1 MIKVETRGFHLKEG
15 ELILDEEEDCG
26 LGTHNLEELDGD
38 DEMKESED
46 IKPQNRQGPSKA
58 DLIRT
63 KLALESIKPPV
74 NSSFTSLAASSN
86 RNMNKRL
93 YSQT

>member
-1 MIKVETRGFHLKEG
+1 M
-15 ELILDEEEDCG
+15 DEEEACG
-26 LGTHNLEELDGD
+26 LGTHNLEELDVE

>member
-1 MIKVETRGFHLKEG
+1 LDDDEG
-15 ELILDEEEDCG
+15 CG
-26 LGTHNLEELDGD
+26 LGTHNLEELDEE

-46 IKPQNRQGPSKA
+46 IKPQNRHIPSKA

-63 KLALESIKPPV
+63 KLALESIKQPV
-74 NSSFTSLAASSN
+74 NSSFTTLAASSN

>member
-1 MIKVETRGFHLKEG
+1 MDDEG
-15 ELILDEEEDCG
+15 GCG
-26 LGTHNLEELDGD
+26 LGTHNLEELDEE
-38 DEMKESED
+38 DELKESED
-46 IKPQNRQGPSKA
+46 LKPQSRHIPSKA

>member
-1 MIKVETRGFHLKEG
+1 LDDDEG
-15 ELILDEEEDCG
+15 CG
-26 LGTHNLEELDGD
+26 LGTHNLEELDEE

-46 IKPQNRQGPSKA
+46 IKPQNRHKPSQA
-58 DLIRT
+58 DIIRT

-93 YSQT
+93 FSQT

>member
-1 MIKVETRGFHLKEG
+1 MGDAV
-15 ELILDEEEDCG
+15 
-26 LGTHNLEELDGD
+26 EELDGE

-46 IKPQNRQGPSKA
+46 IKPQNRQAPSKA

-74 NSSFTSLAASSN
+74 NSSFTSLAANSN

>member
-1 MIKVETRGFHLKEG
+1 MD
-15 ELILDEEEDCG
+15 DEDGCG
-26 LGTHNLEELDGD
+26 LGTHNLEELDGE

-46 IKPQNRQGPSKA
+46 IKTQNRHIPPSKA
-58 DLIRT
+58 DIIRT

-74 NSSFTSLAASSN
+74 NSSFTSLAAGTTNSS